1 MMRAIFIGP
10 PSHAVSSRELVYWVA
25 AADYTPGGQPV
36 DNVPDGPNTRG
47 LGEYPLA
54 DARDVA
60 NEEAGRLGLSVVDLT
75 RIPQTT

>member
-1 MMRAIFIGP
+1 MPYPAANLFIGLRLP
-10 PSHAVSSRELVYWVA
+10 ITPLAVNRSIMSLT
-25 AADYTPGGQPV
+25 DPT
-36 DNVPDGPNTRG
+36 TRG